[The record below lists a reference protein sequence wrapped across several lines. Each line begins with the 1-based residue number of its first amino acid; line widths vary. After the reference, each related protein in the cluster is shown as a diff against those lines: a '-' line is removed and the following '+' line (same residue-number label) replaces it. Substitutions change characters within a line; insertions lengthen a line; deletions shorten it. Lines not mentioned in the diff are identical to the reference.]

1 MARPIAVSEAQD
13 QLLETAFDL
22 YRTVYRLHRYREGL
36 RAPDEIEHACYGERE
51 VGNEPP
57 TLELAVAE
65 DIGTSIDEL
74 LEIADRLQQ
83 AARATDVPLRRQWRQ
98 QHKRRGR

>member
-1 MARPIAVSEAQD
+1 MARPMTVSEAQD
-13 QLLETAFDL
+13 RLIETAFDL

-36 RAPDEIEHACYGERE
+36 RVPDEIEHACFGERE

-83 AARATDVPLRRQWRQ
+83 AARATDITIRRQWRQ
-98 QHKRRGR
+98 RRRRHGQ